1 MKTENTKRKSARRS
15 YCNRCSGKIVEKQLI
30 EAIDKEDHIAAFGN
44 EDYSLVWVGTDGK
57 TMCYGA
63 WFETEHCSRA
73 EWQAA
78 Q

>member
-15 YCNRCSGKIVEKQLI
+15 ICNCCRGRIVEKQLI
-30 EAIDKEDHIAAFGN
+30 KAIDREDHITAFGR
-44 EDYSLVWVGTDGK
+44 EDDELVWVGTDGK

-63 WFETEHCSRA
+63 SFDTEHSSPT
-73 EWQAA
+73 EWRAA